1 MRYIMEKVGN
11 VLNLF
16 SFKCPEWGVSE
27 VAKTLAIP
35 KSTTSEIMA
44 SLADQ
49 GLLCRTDEGRYRLGW
64 RLFHLSQVLLDNT
77 DFCIEAR
84 QVMRELVERWGETSH
99 LAVLD
104 EAQVLYVEK
113 LQGTPAVQIL
123 LSRVGARLPPHCSGV
138 GKVLLA
144 HRTWHEVTTLLEE
157 QGLKA
162 FTPNTI
168 TSFDRLA
175 KELEQVR
182 QRGYAYDHEELVLGL
197 CCVAAPIYDLSGQA
211 LAALSISVPAY
222 RFYPKQETYTTI
234 ILKATERISEA
245 LGYRKDRERQ
255 RV

>member
-1 MRYIMEKVGN
+1 MRYMMEKAGN

-16 SFKCPEWGVSE
+16 SFKQHEWGVSE
-27 VAKTLAIP
+27 VAKTLALP

-44 SLADQ
+44 SLASQ
-49 GLLCRTDEGRYRLGW
+49 GLLSRTNEGRYRLGW

-84 QVMRELVERWGETSH
+84 LVMREIVERWGETTH

-123 LSRVGARLPPHCSGV
+123 LSRVGARLPAHCCGV

-144 HRTWHEVTTLLEE
+144 DRSWHEVTALLEE
-157 QGLKA
+157 QTLA
-162 FTPNTI
+162 SFTPNTI
-168 TSFDRLA
+168 TSLDQLSE
-175 KELEQVR
+175 ELTMIR
-182 QRGYAYDHEELVLGL
+182 QRGYAYDLEEVAVGL
-197 CCVAAPIYDLSGQA
+197 CCVAAPIYDLAGDT
-211 LAALSISVPAY
+211 LASMSISVPAY
-222 RFYPKQETYTTI
+222 RFYPKQDNYTAI
-234 ILKATERISEA
+234 ILKATEKVSEA
-245 LGYRKDRERQ
+245 LGYRKEKH